1 MFNVH
6 ISGLKKIII
15 RKNKHKLVHS
25 FSKRIVTH
33 LRLTQWIIYRAKH
46 SNPNANATEV
56 RVRVTLKL

>member
-6 ISGLKKIII
+6 ISRLKKIII
-15 RKNKHKLVHS
+15 RKNKYKLVHVTEWN
-25 FSKRIVTH
+25 IVTH
-33 LRLTQWIIYRAKH
+33 LRLTLWIIYRAKH